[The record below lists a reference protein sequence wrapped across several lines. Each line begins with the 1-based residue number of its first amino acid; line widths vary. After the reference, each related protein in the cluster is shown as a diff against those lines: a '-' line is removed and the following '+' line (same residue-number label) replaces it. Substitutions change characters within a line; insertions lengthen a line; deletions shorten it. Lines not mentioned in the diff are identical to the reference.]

1 MHIRYSKQ
9 TAHLTRHLCLS
20 KSTIMSFRL
29 MNLIT
34 QMALRKLA
42 VTSSLLFLLFL
53 IPSFGEIG
61 NITSQ
66 TRAAQITR
74 KGDKILT
81 EVNTPV
87 EMRDLIQT
95 LKGRANIK
103 FVDDT
108 KVSVTEYSKLLIDE
122 FVYNPEKKTGK
133 LSLKAALGTIRY
145 SSGKI
150 AKNSRQNVKIKSP
163 TACVSVRGTDFT
175 MNVQEDGA
183 SSFLLLPSV
192 DADGNSYIGS
202 IDVSTLG
209 GTVTLDQA
217 YEATTVTTAIAPP
230 TPPQVIQQDG
240 PVKGKKQDA
249 GKDNNEDKKPTDEKD
264 DAKIDEIKI
273 KKKETQ
279 IMNTFLKM
287 NDGRYVFFSKDKD
300 NMISLIVEDGSN
312 VTVNYDN
319 RGSIINAKFNS
330 GNNVLFNIKQQ

>member
-1 MHIRYSKQ
+1 MVPLRVTLILSI
-9 TAHLTRHLCLS
+9 LCLFV
-20 KSTIMSFRL
+20 STS
-29 MNLIT
+29 
-34 QMALRKLA
+34 LA
-42 VTSSLLFLLFL
+42 KVGNVTA
-53 IPSFGEIG
+53 
-61 NITSQ
+61 Q

-81 EVNTPV
+81 EVDTPV

-95 LKGRANIK
+95 LKGRADIK

-163 TACVSVRGTDFT
+163 TASVSVRGTDFT

-183 SSFLLLPSV
+183 SSFILLPST
-192 DADGNSYIGS
+192 DEAGKSYVGS

-209 GTVTLDQA
+209 GTVTLNQA

-240 PVKGKKQDA
+240 PAEPKK
-249 GKDNNEDKKPTDEKD
+249 KDNNDNNENNNNAGDNEEDKKEDFD
-264 DAKIDEIKI
+264 DIKI
-273 KKKETQ
+273 KRKEKQ

-287 NDGRYVFFSKDKD
+287 EDGRYVFFSKDKD

-319 RGSIINAKFNS
+319 KGSIINAKFNS
-330 GNNVLFNIKQQ
+330 GNNVQFNIKQQ

>member
-1 MHIRYSKQ
+1 MMV
-9 TAHLTRHLCLS
+9 HL
-20 KSTIMSFRL
+20 K
-29 MNLIT
+29 
-34 QMALRKLA
+34 
-42 VTSSLLFLLFL
+42 SSLILSVLICLLSSSL
-53 IPSFGEIG
+53 AEVG
-61 NITSQ
+61 NVTAQ

-81 EVNTPV
+81 EVDTPV

-95 LKGRANIK
+95 LKGRADIK

-108 KVSVTEYSKLLIDE
+108 KVSVTEYSKLIIDE

-150 AKNSRQNVKIKSP
+150 AKNSRKNVKIKSP
-163 TACVSVRGTDFT
+163 TASVSVRGTDFT

-183 SSFLLLPSV
+183 SSFILLPST
-192 DADGNSYIGS
+192 DEAGNSYVGS

-209 GTVTLDQA
+209 GTVTLNQA

-230 TPPQVIQQDG
+230 SPPQVIQQDG
-240 PVKGKKQDA
+240 PAEPKKKNN
-249 GKDNNEDKKPTDEKD
+249 KDNNENNNNTGDDKDNKENFD
-264 DAKIDEIKI
+264 DIKI
-273 KKKETQ
+273 KRREAQ
-279 IMNTFLKM
+279 LMNTFLKM
-287 NDGRYVFFSKDKD
+287 EDGRYVFFSKDKD

-330 GNNVLFNIKQQ
+330 GNNVQFNIKQQ

>member
-1 MHIRYSKQ
+1 MNFLTQ
-9 TAHLTRHLCLS
+9 TVLHKALVISLILS
-20 KSTIMSFRL
+20 ILSVSVY
-29 MNLIT
+29 
-34 QMALRKLA
+34 A
-42 VTSSLLFLLFL
+42 
-53 IPSFGEIG
+53 EIG
-61 NITSQ
+61 NVTSQ
-66 TRAAQITR
+66 TKAARITR

-87 EMRDLIQT
+87 EMRDLIET
-95 LKGRANIK
+95 LKGRTNIK

-163 TACVSVRGTDFT
+163 TASVSVRGTDFT
-175 MNVQEDGA
+175 INVQEDGA
-183 SSFLLLPSV
+183 SSFLLLPST
-192 DADGNSYIGS
+192 DEAGKSYVGS

-209 GTVTLDQA
+209 GTVTLNKA
-217 YEATTVTTAIAPP
+217 YEATTVTSAIAPP
-230 TPPQVIQQDG
+230 TPPVVIQQDG
-240 PVKGKKQDA
+240 PPVKDKDDNK
-249 GKDNNEDKKPTDEKD
+249 KDNLENDNNAEDNKDEQKLED
-264 DAKIDEIKI
+264 IEIKR
-273 KKKETQ
+273 KEKQ

-287 NDGRYVFFSKDKD
+287 DDGRYVFFSKDKD
-300 NMISLIVEDGSN
+300 NLISLIVEDGAN

-319 RGSIINAKFNS
+319 SGSIINAKMNS

>member
-1 MHIRYSKQ
+1 MTTLIQQGLHKVTLILSV
-9 TAHLTRHLCLS
+9 LICLLS
-20 KSTIMSFRL
+20 
-29 MNLIT
+29 
-34 QMALRKLA
+34 
-42 VTSSLLFLLFL
+42 SSLA
-53 IPSFGEIG
+53 EVG
-61 NITSQ
+61 NVTAQ

-81 EVNTPV
+81 EVDTPV

-95 LKGRANIK
+95 LKGRADIK

-108 KVSVTEYSKLLIDE
+108 KVSVTEYSKLIIDE

-150 AKNSRQNVKIKSP
+150 AKNSRKNVKIKSP
-163 TACVSVRGTDFT
+163 TASVSVRGTDFT

-183 SSFLLLPSV
+183 SSFILLPST
-192 DADGNSYIGS
+192 DEAGNSYVGS

-209 GTVTLDQA
+209 GTVTLNQA
-217 YEATTVTTAIAPP
+217 YEATTVTNAITPP

-240 PVKGKKQDA
+240 PAEPKKKDN
-249 GKDNNEDKKPTDEKD
+249 KDNNENNNAGDNEEGRKEDFD
-264 DAKIDEIKI
+264 DIKI
-273 KKKETQ
+273 KRREAQ
-279 IMNTFLKM
+279 LMNTFLKM
-287 NDGRYVFFSKDKD
+287 EDGRYVFFSKDKD

-319 RGSIINAKFNS
+319 KGSIINAKFNS
-330 GNNVLFNIKQQ
+330 GNNVQFNIKQQ

>member
-1 MHIRYSKQ
+1 M
-9 TAHLTRHLCLS
+9 
-20 KSTIMSFRL
+20 
-29 MNLIT
+29 
-34 QMALRKLA
+34 

-53 IPSFGEIG
+53 IPGFGEIG
-61 NITSQ
+61 NVTSQ
-66 TRAAQITR
+66 TKAAQITR

-81 EVNTPV
+81 EVDTPV
-87 EMRDLIQT
+87 EMRDLIET

-163 TACVSVRGTDFT
+163 TASVSVRGTDFT

-183 SSFLLLPSV
+183 SSFLLLPST
-192 DADGNSYIGS
+192 DEAGNSYVGS

-217 YEATTVTTAIAPP
+217 YEATTVVSAIAAP

-240 PVKGKKQDA
+240 KGGPKKEKKQ
-249 GKDNNEDKKPTDEKD
+249 KYNNENKNPDQQKEGEEFGD
-264 DAKIDEIKI
+264 IKI
-273 KKKETQ
+273 KRKETQ
-279 IMNTFLKM
+279 IMNKFLKM
-287 NDGRYVFFSKDKD
+287 DDGRYVFFSKDKD

-330 GNNVLFNIKQQ
+330 GNNVQFNIKQQ

>member
-1 MHIRYSKQ
+1 
-9 TAHLTRHLCLS
+9 
-20 KSTIMSFRL
+20 
-29 MNLIT
+29 
-34 QMALRKLA
+34 
-42 VTSSLLFLLFL
+42 
-53 IPSFGEIG
+53 
-61 NITSQ
+61 
-66 TRAAQITR
+66 
-74 KGDKILT
+74 
-81 EVNTPV
+81 
-87 EMRDLIQT
+87 MRDLIQT
-95 LKGRANIK
+95 LKGRTNIK

-150 AKNSRQNVKIKSP
+150 AKNSRENVKIKSP
-163 TACVSVRGTDFT
+163 TASVSVRGTDFT

-183 SSFLLLPSV
+183 SSFLLLPST
-192 DADGNSYIGS
+192 DADGKTYVGS

-230 TPPQVIQQDG
+230 SPPQVIQQDG
-240 PVKGKKQDA
+240 PAKVKKQKGD
-249 GKDNNEDKKPTDEKD
+249 KDTNENNKPADKNKKEEF
-264 DAKIDEIKI
+264 DEIKI
-273 KKKETQ
+273 KRKTTQ

-319 RGSIINAKFNS
+319 KGSIINAKFNS

>member
-1 MHIRYSKQ
+1 
-9 TAHLTRHLCLS
+9 
-20 KSTIMSFRL
+20 
-29 MNLIT
+29 MNLAT
-34 QMALRKLA
+34 QMVLRKPVVKA

-53 IPSFGEIG
+53 TPAFGEIG

-163 TACVSVRGTDFT
+163 TASVSVRGTDFT

-183 SSFLLLPSV
+183 TSFLLLPST
-192 DADGNSYIGS
+192 DADGSSYVGS

-230 TPPQVIQQDG
+230 SPPQVIQEDG
-240 PVKGKKQDA
+240 AVNGKKRDVK
-249 GKDNNEDKKPTDEKD
+249 KDNNEDKKPTDEKEED
-264 DAKIDEIKI
+264 KFDEIKI

>member
-1 MHIRYSKQ
+1 MTTLIQ
-9 TAHLTRHLCLS
+9 PDHLKVTLILSVLVCLLS
-20 KSTIMSFRL
+20 
-29 MNLIT
+29 
-34 QMALRKLA
+34 
-42 VTSSLLFLLFL
+42 SSLA
-53 IPSFGEIG
+53 EVG
-61 NITSQ
+61 NVTAQ

-81 EVNTPV
+81 EVDTPV

-95 LKGRANIK
+95 LKGRADIK

-163 TACVSVRGTDFT
+163 TASVSVRGTDFT

-183 SSFLLLPSV
+183 SSFILLPST
-192 DADGNSYIGS
+192 DEAGKSYVGS

-209 GTVTLDQA
+209 GTVTLNQA

-240 PVKGKKQDA
+240 PGEPKKKDN
-249 GKDNNEDKKPTDEKD
+249 KDNNENNNNAGDNEGDKKEDFD
-264 DAKIDEIKI
+264 DIKI
-273 KKKETQ
+273 KRKEKQ
-279 IMNTFLKM
+279 LMNTFLKM
-287 NDGRYVFFSKDKD
+287 EDGRYVFFSKDKD

-319 RGSIINAKFNS
+319 KGSIINAKFNS
-330 GNNVLFNIKQQ
+330 GNNVQFNIKQQ

>member
-1 MHIRYSKQ
+1 
-9 TAHLTRHLCLS
+9 
-20 KSTIMSFRL
+20 
-29 MNLIT
+29 MNLVT
-34 QMALRKLA
+34 QTGRHRL

-53 IPSFGEIG
+53 APVFGEIG
-61 NITSQ
+61 NVTSQ
-66 TRAAQITR
+66 TKAARITR

-87 EMRDLIQT
+87 EMRDLIET

-163 TACVSVRGTDFT
+163 TASVSVRGTDFT

-183 SSFLLLPSV
+183 SSFLLLPSTD
-192 DADGNSYIGS
+192 DAGNSYVGS

-209 GTVTLDQA
+209 GTVTLNQA
-217 YEATTVTTAIAPP
+217 YEATTVVSAIAAP

-240 PVKGKKQDA
+240 KGGPKKENKQ
-249 GKDNNEDKKPTDEKD
+249 KDNNENKNPDQQKEGDKFED
-264 DAKIDEIKI
+264 IKI
-273 KKKETQ
+273 KRKEKQ
-279 IMNTFLKM
+279 IMNKFLKM
-287 NDGRYVFFSKDKD
+287 DDGRYVFFSKDKD

-330 GNNVLFNIKQQ
+330 GNNVQFNIKQQ

>member
-1 MHIRYSKQ
+1 
-9 TAHLTRHLCLS
+9 
-20 KSTIMSFRL
+20 
-29 MNLIT
+29 MNLAT
-34 QMALRKLA
+34 QMVLRKPVVKA

-53 IPSFGEIG
+53 TPAFGEIG

-163 TACVSVRGTDFT
+163 TASVSVRGTDFT

-183 SSFLLLPSV
+183 TSFLLLPSI
-192 DADGNSYIGS
+192 DADGSSYVGS

-230 TPPQVIQQDG
+230 SPPQIIQEDG
-240 PVKGKKQDA
+240 AVNGKKRDVK
-249 GKDNNEDKKPTDEKD
+249 KDNNEDKKPTDEKEGD
-264 DAKIDEIKI
+264 KFDEIKI

>member
-1 MHIRYSKQ
+1 
-9 TAHLTRHLCLS
+9 
-20 KSTIMSFRL
+20 
-29 MNLIT
+29 MNSAI

-53 IPSFGEIG
+53 IPAFGEIG

-108 KVSVTEYSKLLIDE
+108 NVSVTEYSKLLIDE
-122 FVYNPEKKTGK
+122 FVYNSKKKTGK

-150 AKNSRQNVKIKSP
+150 AKNSRENVKIKSP
-163 TACVSVRGTDFT
+163 TASVSVRGTDFT

-183 SSFLLLPSV
+183 SSFLLLPST
-192 DADGNSYIGS
+192 DADGNSYVGS

-217 YEATTVTTAIAPP
+217 YEATTVTTAIAAP

-240 PVKGKKQDA
+240 PVKVKKKGD
-249 GKDNNEDKKPTDEKD
+249 GKDSNENKKPADEK
-264 DAKIDEIKI
+264 KEVNFDEIKI
-273 KKKETQ
+273 KRKETQ
-279 IMNTFLKM
+279 VMNTFLRM

>member
-1 MHIRYSKQ
+1 MVLHKAVLVVI
-9 TAHLTRHLCLS
+9 LLNILS
-20 KSTIMSFRL
+20 
-29 MNLIT
+29 
-34 QMALRKLA
+34 
-42 VTSSLLFLLFL
+42 VLLYA
-53 IPSFGEIG
+53 EIG
-61 NITSQ
+61 NVTSQ
-66 TRAAQITR
+66 TKAARITR

-87 EMRDLIQT
+87 EMRDLIET
-95 LKGRANIK
+95 LKGRTNIK

-163 TACVSVRGTDFT
+163 TASVSVRGTDFT

-183 SSFLLLPSV
+183 SSFLLLPST
-192 DADGNSYIGS
+192 DEAGKSYVGS

-209 GTVTLDQA
+209 GKVTLNKA
-217 YEATTVTTAIAPP
+217 YEATTVTSAIAAP
-230 TPPQVIQQDG
+230 TPPQVIKQDG
-240 PVKGKKQDA
+240 PV
-249 GKDNNEDKKPTDEKD
+249 DKKDKNEKEDLEKD
-264 DAKIDEIKI
+264 KNPEDEQDEQNFDDIEIKR
-273 KKKETQ
+273 KEKQ

-287 NDGRYVFFSKDKD
+287 DDGRYVFFSKDKD

-319 RGSIINAKFNS
+319 KGSIINAKMNS
-330 GNNVLFNIKQQ
+330 GNNVQFNIKQQ

>member
-1 MHIRYSKQ
+1 MV
-9 TAHLTRHLCLS
+9 
-20 KSTIMSFRL
+20 RL
-29 MNLIT
+29 
-34 QMALRKLA
+34 K
-42 VTSSLLFLLFL
+42 SSLILSVLVCLLSSSL
-53 IPSFGEIG
+53 AEVG
-61 NITSQ
+61 NVTAQ

-81 EVNTPV
+81 EVDTPV

-95 LKGRANIK
+95 LKGRADIK

-108 KVSVTEYSKLLIDE
+108 KVSVTEYSKLIIDE

-150 AKNSRQNVKIKSP
+150 AKNSRKNVKIKSP
-163 TACVSVRGTDFT
+163 TASVSVRGTDFT

-183 SSFLLLPSV
+183 SSFILLPST
-192 DADGNSYIGS
+192 DEAGKSYVGS

-209 GTVTLDQA
+209 GTVTLNQA

-240 PVKGKKQDA
+240 PAEPKK
-249 GKDNNEDKKPTDEKD
+249 KNNNDNNENNNNAGDNEDGKEDFND
-264 DAKIDEIKI
+264 IKI
-273 KKKETQ
+273 KRKEKQ

-287 NDGRYVFFSKDKD
+287 KDGRYVFFSKDKD

-319 RGSIINAKFNS
+319 KGSIINAKFNS
-330 GNNVLFNIKQQ
+330 GNNVQFNIKQQ

>member
-1 MHIRYSKQ
+1 MIS
-9 TAHLTRHLCLS
+9 LILNILS
-20 KSTIMSFRL
+20 VSVY
-29 MNLIT
+29 
-34 QMALRKLA
+34 A
-42 VTSSLLFLLFL
+42 
-53 IPSFGEIG
+53 EIG
-61 NITSQ
+61 NVTSQ
-66 TRAAQITR
+66 TKAARITR

-87 EMRDLIQT
+87 EMRDLIET
-95 LKGRANIK
+95 LKGRTNIK

-163 TACVSVRGTDFT
+163 TASVSVRGTDFT

-183 SSFLLLPSV
+183 SSFLLLPSTD
-192 DADGNSYIGS
+192 DAGNSYVGS
-202 IDVSTLG
+202 IDVATLG
-209 GTVTLDQA
+209 GKVTLNKA
-217 YEATTVTTAIAPP
+217 YEATTVTSAIAAP
-230 TPPQVIQQDG
+230 TPPQVIKQDG
-240 PVKGKKQDA
+240 PAVKEEK
-249 GKDNNEDKKPTDEKD
+249 KDNDNLENDKNPDDDKKEQEFD
-264 DAKIDEIKI
+264 DIKI
-273 KKKETQ
+273 KRKEKQ

-287 NDGRYVFFSKDKD
+287 DDGRYVFFSKDKD

-319 RGSIINAKFNS
+319 KGSIINAKMNS
-330 GNNVLFNIKQQ
+330 GNNVQFNIKQQ

>member
-1 MHIRYSKQ
+1 
-9 TAHLTRHLCLS
+9 
-20 KSTIMSFRL
+20 
-29 MNLIT
+29 MNLVT
-34 QMALRKLA
+34 QTGRHRL

-53 IPSFGEIG
+53 APVFGEIG
-61 NITSQ
+61 NVTSQ
-66 TRAAQITR
+66 TKAARITR

-81 EVNTPV
+81 EINTPV
-87 EMRDLIQT
+87 EMRDLIET

-163 TACVSVRGTDFT
+163 TASVSVRGTDFT

-183 SSFLLLPSV
+183 SSFLLLPSTD
-192 DADGNSYIGS
+192 DAGNSYVGS

-209 GTVTLDQA
+209 GTVTLNQA
-217 YEATTVTTAIAPP
+217 YEATTVVSAIAAP

-240 PVKGKKQDA
+240 KGGPKKENKQ
-249 GKDNNEDKKPTDEKD
+249 KDSNENKNPDKQKEGDKFED
-264 DAKIDEIKI
+264 IKI
-273 KKKETQ
+273 KRKEKQ
-279 IMNTFLKM
+279 IMNKFLKM
-287 NDGRYVFFSKDKD
+287 DDGRYVFFSKDKD

-330 GNNVLFNIKQQ
+330 GNNVQFNIKQQ

>member
-1 MHIRYSKQ
+1 MTTLIQQDLHKVTLILSV
-9 TAHLTRHLCLS
+9 LICLLS
-20 KSTIMSFRL
+20 
-29 MNLIT
+29 
-34 QMALRKLA
+34 
-42 VTSSLLFLLFL
+42 SSLA
-53 IPSFGEIG
+53 EVG
-61 NITSQ
+61 NVTAQ

-81 EVNTPV
+81 EVDTPV

-95 LKGRANIK
+95 LKGRADIK

-108 KVSVTEYSKLLIDE
+108 KVSVTEYSKLIIDE

-150 AKNSRQNVKIKSP
+150 AKNSRKNVKIKSP
-163 TACVSVRGTDFT
+163 TASVSVRGTDFT

-183 SSFLLLPSV
+183 SSFILLPST
-192 DADGNSYIGS
+192 DEAGNSYVGS

-230 TPPQVIQQDG
+230 TPPRVIQQDG
-240 PVKGKKQDA
+240 PAEPKKKNN
-249 GKDNNEDKKPTDEKD
+249 KDNNENNNNAGEDEDNKEDFD
-264 DAKIDEIKI
+264 DIKI
-273 KKKETQ
+273 KRKEAQ
-279 IMNTFLKM
+279 LMNTFLKM
-287 NDGRYVFFSKDKD
+287 EDGRYVFFSKDKD

-319 RGSIINAKFNS
+319 RGSIVSAKFNS
-330 GNNVLFNIKQQ
+330 GNNVQFNIKQQ

>member
-1 MHIRYSKQ
+1 
-9 TAHLTRHLCLS
+9 
-20 KSTIMSFRL
+20 

-34 QMALRKLA
+34 QTGLHKSA

-53 IPSFGEIG
+53 IPAFGEIG

-81 EVNTPV
+81 KVNTPV

-103 FVDDT
+103 FVDVT

-150 AKNSRQNVKIKSP
+150 AKNSRENVKIKSP
-163 TACVSVRGTDFT
+163 TASVSVRGTDFT

-183 SSFLLLPSV
+183 SSFLLLPSI
-192 DADGNSYIGS
+192 DADGNSYVGS

-230 TPPQVIQQDG
+230 SPPQVIQQDG

-249 GKDNNEDKKPTDEKD
+249 GKDNNENKKPADEK
-264 DAKIDEIKI
+264 KEGEFDEIKI
-273 KKKETQ
+273 KKKEQ
-279 IMNTFLKM
+279 QVMNKFLRM

-300 NMISLIVEDGSN
+300 NMISLIVQDGSN

>member
-1 MHIRYSKQ
+1 MVLI
-9 TAHLTRHLCLS
+9 LNILS
-20 KSTIMSFRL
+20 VSVY
-29 MNLIT
+29 
-34 QMALRKLA
+34 A
-42 VTSSLLFLLFL
+42 
-53 IPSFGEIG
+53 EIG
-61 NITSQ
+61 NVTSQ
-66 TRAAQITR
+66 TKAARITR

-87 EMRDLIQT
+87 EMRDLIET
-95 LKGRANIK
+95 LKGRTNIK

-163 TACVSVRGTDFT
+163 TASVSVRGTDFT

-183 SSFLLLPSV
+183 SSFLLLPSTD
-192 DADGNSYIGS
+192 DAGKSYVGS

-209 GTVTLDQA
+209 GTVTLNKA
-217 YEATTVTTAIAPP
+217 YEATTVTSAIAAP
-230 TPPQVIQQDG
+230 TPPQVIKQDG
-240 PVKGKKQDA
+240 PAVKEEKKDKDDLE
-249 GKDNNEDKKPTDEKD
+249 KDNNAEDNNDKQKLED
-264 DAKIDEIKI
+264 IEIKR
-273 KKKETQ
+273 KEKQ

-287 NDGRYVFFSKDKD
+287 DDGRYVFFSKDKD
-300 NMISLIVEDGSN
+300 NLISLIVQDGAN

-319 RGSIINAKFNS
+319 NGSIINAKMNS

>member
-1 MHIRYSKQ
+1 MVPLRVTLILSI
-9 TAHLTRHLCLS
+9 LLCLF
-20 KSTIMSFRL
+20 STS
-29 MNLIT
+29 
-34 QMALRKLA
+34 LA
-42 VTSSLLFLLFL
+42 EVGNVTA
-53 IPSFGEIG
+53 
-61 NITSQ
+61 Q

-81 EVNTPV
+81 EVDTPV

-95 LKGRANIK
+95 LKGRADIK

-163 TACVSVRGTDFT
+163 TASVSVRGTDFT

-183 SSFLLLPSV
+183 SSFILLPST
-192 DADGNSYIGS
+192 DEAGKSYVGS

-209 GTVTLDQA
+209 GTVTLNQA

-240 PVKGKKQDA
+240 PAEPKK
-249 GKDNNEDKKPTDEKD
+249 KDNNDNNENNNNAGDNEGDKKEDFD
-264 DAKIDEIKI
+264 DIKI
-273 KKKETQ
+273 KRKEKQ

-287 NDGRYVFFSKDKD
+287 EDGRYVFFSKDKD

-319 RGSIINAKFNS
+319 KGSIINAKFNS
-330 GNNVLFNIKQQ
+330 GNNVQFNIKQQ

>member
-1 MHIRYSKQ
+1 M
-9 TAHLTRHLCLS
+9 
-20 KSTIMSFRL
+20 MVRL
-29 MNLIT
+29 
-34 QMALRKLA
+34 K
-42 VTSSLLFLLFL
+42 SSLILSILTCLLSSSL
-53 IPSFGEIG
+53 AEVG
-61 NITSQ
+61 NVTAQ

-81 EVNTPV
+81 EVDTPV

-95 LKGRANIK
+95 LKGRADIK

-108 KVSVTEYSKLLIDE
+108 KVSVTEYSKLIIDE

-150 AKNSRQNVKIKSP
+150 AKNSRKNVKIKSP
-163 TACVSVRGTDFT
+163 TASVSVRGTDFT

-183 SSFLLLPSV
+183 SSFILLPST
-192 DADGNSYIGS
+192 DEAGKSYVGS

-209 GTVTLDQA
+209 GTVTLNQA

-240 PVKGKKQDA
+240 PAEPKK
-249 GKDNNEDKKPTDEKD
+249 KNNNDNNENNNNAGDNEDDKEDFD
-264 DAKIDEIKI
+264 DIKI
-273 KKKETQ
+273 KRKEKQ

-287 NDGRYVFFSKDKD
+287 EDGRYVFFSKDKD

-319 RGSIINAKFNS
+319 KGSIINAKFNS
-330 GNNVLFNIKQQ
+330 GNNVQFNIKQQ

>member
-1 MHIRYSKQ
+1 MSSLIQMVPLRVTLILSI
-9 TAHLTRHLCLS
+9 LLCLF
-20 KSTIMSFRL
+20 STS
-29 MNLIT
+29 
-34 QMALRKLA
+34 LA
-42 VTSSLLFLLFL
+42 EVGNVTA
-53 IPSFGEIG
+53 
-61 NITSQ
+61 Q

-81 EVNTPV
+81 EVDTPV

-95 LKGRANIK
+95 LKGRADIK

-163 TACVSVRGTDFT
+163 TASVSVRGTDFT

-183 SSFLLLPSV
+183 SSFILLPST
-192 DADGNSYIGS
+192 DEAGKSYVGS

-209 GTVTLDQA
+209 GTVTLNQA

-240 PVKGKKQDA
+240 PAEPKK
-249 GKDNNEDKKPTDEKD
+249 KNNNDNNENNNNAGDNEDNKEDFD
-264 DAKIDEIKI
+264 DIKI
-273 KKKETQ
+273 KRKEKQ
-279 IMNTFLKM
+279 LMNTFLKM
-287 NDGRYVFFSKDKD
+287 EDGRYVFFSKDKD

-319 RGSIINAKFNS
+319 KGSIINAKFNS
-330 GNNVLFNIKQQ
+330 GNNVQFNIKQQ

>member
-1 MHIRYSKQ
+1 VIS
-9 TAHLTRHLCLS
+9 LILS
-20 KSTIMSFRL
+20 ILSVSVY
-29 MNLIT
+29 
-34 QMALRKLA
+34 A
-42 VTSSLLFLLFL
+42 
-53 IPSFGEIG
+53 EIG
-61 NITSQ
+61 NVTSQ

-87 EMRDLIQT
+87 EMRDLIET
-95 LKGRANIK
+95 LKGRTNIK

-163 TACVSVRGTDFT
+163 TASVSVRGTDFT
-175 MNVQEDGA
+175 VNVQEDGA
-183 SSFLLLPSV
+183 SSFLLLPST
-192 DADGNSYIGS
+192 DEAGKSYVGS

-209 GTVTLDQA
+209 GTVTLNKA
-217 YEATTVTTAIAPP
+217 YEATTVTSAIAPP
-230 TPPQVIQQDG
+230 TPPVVIKQDG
-240 PVKGKKQDA
+240 PAVKDKDDNKKDNLE
-249 GKDNNEDKKPTDEKD
+249 KDNNAEDNKD
-264 DAKIDEIKI
+264 DQKLEDIEIKR
-273 KKKETQ
+273 KEKQ

-287 NDGRYVFFSKDKD
+287 DDGRYVFFSKDKD
-300 NMISLIVEDGSN
+300 NLISLIVEDGAN

-319 RGSIINAKFNS
+319 NGSIINAKMNS

>member
-1 MHIRYSKQ
+1 
-9 TAHLTRHLCLS
+9 
-20 KSTIMSFRL
+20 
-29 MNLIT
+29 MNLT
-34 QMALRKLA
+34 TRPARHRL

-53 IPSFGEIG
+53 IPTFGEIG

-81 EVNTPV
+81 EVDTPV

-95 LKGRANIK
+95 LKGRTNIK

-150 AKNSRQNVKIKSP
+150 AKNSRENVKIKSP
-163 TACVSVRGTDFT
+163 TASVSVRGTDFT

-183 SSFLLLPSV
+183 SSFLLLPST
-192 DADGNSYIGS
+192 DADGKTYVGS

-230 TPPQVIQQDG
+230 SPPQVIQQDG
-240 PVKGKKQDA
+240 PAKVKKQKGD
-249 GKDNNEDKKPTDEKD
+249 KDTNENNNPADKNKKEEF
-264 DAKIDEIKI
+264 DEIKI
-273 KKKETQ
+273 KRKTNQ

-319 RGSIINAKFNS
+319 KGSIINAKFNS

>member
-1 MHIRYSKQ
+1 VVPLKATLILSV
-9 TAHLTRHLCLS
+9 LLCLLS
-20 KSTIMSFRL
+20 
-29 MNLIT
+29 
-34 QMALRKLA
+34 
-42 VTSSLLFLLFL
+42 SSLA
-53 IPSFGEIG
+53 EVG
-61 NITSQ
+61 NVTAQ

-81 EVNTPV
+81 EVDTPV

-95 LKGRANIK
+95 LKGRADIR

-163 TACVSVRGTDFT
+163 TASVSVRGTDFT

-183 SSFLLLPSV
+183 SSFILLPST
-192 DADGNSYIGS
+192 DEAGNSYVGS

-209 GTVTLDQA
+209 GTVTLNQA

-230 TPPQVIQQDG
+230 TPPQVIKQDG
-240 PVKGKKQDA
+240 PAKPKKKNNKDSNE
-249 GKDNNEDKKPTDEKD
+249 DNNNAGDDEENENDFD
-264 DAKIDEIKI
+264 DIKI
-273 KKKETQ
+273 KRKEAQ
-279 IMNTFLKM
+279 LMNTFLKM
-287 NDGRYVFFSKDKD
+287 EDGRYVFFSKDKD

-319 RGSIINAKFNS
+319 KGSIINAKFNS
-330 GNNVLFNIKQQ
+330 GNNVQFNIKQQ

>member
-1 MHIRYSKQ
+1 MMV
-9 TAHLTRHLCLS
+9 HL
-20 KSTIMSFRL
+20 K
-29 MNLIT
+29 
-34 QMALRKLA
+34 
-42 VTSSLLFLLFL
+42 SSLILSVLICLLSSSL
-53 IPSFGEIG
+53 AEVG
-61 NITSQ
+61 NVTAQ

-81 EVNTPV
+81 EVDTPV

-95 LKGRANIK
+95 LKGRADIK

-108 KVSVTEYSKLLIDE
+108 KVSVTEYSKLIIDE

-150 AKNSRQNVKIKSP
+150 AKNSRKNVKIKSP
-163 TACVSVRGTDFT
+163 TASVSVRGTDFT

-183 SSFLLLPSV
+183 SSFILLPST
-192 DADGNSYIGS
+192 DEAGKSYVGS

-209 GTVTLDQA
+209 GTVTLNQA

-240 PVKGKKQDA
+240 PAEPKK
-249 GKDNNEDKKPTDEKD
+249 KNNNDNNENNNNAGDNEDDKENFD
-264 DAKIDEIKI
+264 DIKI
-273 KKKETQ
+273 KRKEKQ
-279 IMNTFLKM
+279 LMNTFLKM
-287 NDGRYVFFSKDKD
+287 EDGRYVFFSKDKD

-319 RGSIINAKFNS
+319 KGSIINAKFNS
-330 GNNVLFNIKQQ
+330 GNNVQFNIKQQ

>member
-1 MHIRYSKQ
+1 MMV
-9 TAHLTRHLCLS
+9 HL
-20 KSTIMSFRL
+20 K
-29 MNLIT
+29 
-34 QMALRKLA
+34 
-42 VTSSLLFLLFL
+42 SSLILSVLTCLLSSSL
-53 IPSFGEIG
+53 AEVG
-61 NITSQ
+61 NVTAQ

-81 EVNTPV
+81 EVDTPV

-95 LKGRANIK
+95 LKGRADIK

-108 KVSVTEYSKLLIDE
+108 KVSVTEYSKLIIDE

-133 LSLKAALGTIRY
+133 ISLKAALGTIRY

-150 AKNSRQNVKIKSP
+150 AKNSRKNVKIKSP
-163 TACVSVRGTDFT
+163 TASVSVRGTDFT

-183 SSFLLLPSV
+183 SSFILLPST
-192 DADGNSYIGS
+192 DEAGNSYVGS

-209 GTVTLDQA
+209 GTVTLNQA

-240 PVKGKKQDA
+240 PAEPKKKNNKDSNESNNNA
-249 GKDNNEDKKPTDEKD
+249 GDDEDNKEDFD
-264 DAKIDEIKI
+264 DIKI
-273 KKKETQ
+273 KRKEAQ
-279 IMNTFLKM
+279 LMNTFLKM
-287 NDGRYVFFSKDKD
+287 EDGRYVFFSKDKD

-319 RGSIINAKFNS
+319 KGSIINAKFNS
-330 GNNVLFNIKQQ
+330 GNNVQFNIKQQ

>member
-1 MHIRYSKQ
+1 MVPLKATLILSI
-9 TAHLTRHLCLS
+9 LLCLF
-20 KSTIMSFRL
+20 STS
-29 MNLIT
+29 
-34 QMALRKLA
+34 LA
-42 VTSSLLFLLFL
+42 EVGNVTA
-53 IPSFGEIG
+53 
-61 NITSQ
+61 Q

-81 EVNTPV
+81 EVDTPV

-95 LKGRANIK
+95 LKGRADIK

-163 TACVSVRGTDFT
+163 TASVSVRGTDFT

-183 SSFLLLPSV
+183 SSFILLPSTD
-192 DADGNSYIGS
+192 DAGKSYVGS

-209 GTVTLDQA
+209 GTVTLNQA

-240 PVKGKKQDA
+240 PGEPKKKDN
-249 GKDNNEDKKPTDEKD
+249 KDNNENNNNAGDNEGDKKEDFD
-264 DAKIDEIKI
+264 DIKI
-273 KKKETQ
+273 KRKEKQ
-279 IMNTFLKM
+279 LMNTFLKM
-287 NDGRYVFFSKDKD
+287 EDGRYVFFSKDKD

-319 RGSIINAKFNS
+319 KGSIINAKFNS
-330 GNNVLFNIKQQ
+330 GNNVQFNIKQQWKSLT

>member
-1 MHIRYSKQ
+1 MV
-9 TAHLTRHLCLS
+9 HL
-20 KSTIMSFRL
+20 K
-29 MNLIT
+29 
-34 QMALRKLA
+34 
-42 VTSSLLFLLFL
+42 SSLILSVLICLLSSSL
-53 IPSFGEIG
+53 AEVG
-61 NITSQ
+61 NVTAQ

-81 EVNTPV
+81 EVDTPV

-95 LKGRANIK
+95 LKGRADIK

-108 KVSVTEYSKLLIDE
+108 KVSVTEYSKLIIDE

-133 LSLKAALGTIRY
+133 ISLKAALGTIRY

-150 AKNSRQNVKIKSP
+150 AKNSRKNVKIKSP
-163 TACVSVRGTDFT
+163 TASVSVRGTDFT

-183 SSFLLLPSV
+183 SSFILLPST
-192 DADGNSYIGS
+192 DEAGNSYVGS

-209 GTVTLDQA
+209 GTVTLNQA

-240 PVKGKKQDA
+240 PAEPKKKNNKDSNESNNNA
-249 GKDNNEDKKPTDEKD
+249 GDDEDNKEDFD
-264 DAKIDEIKI
+264 DIKI
-273 KKKETQ
+273 KRKEAQ
-279 IMNTFLKM
+279 LMNTFLKM
-287 NDGRYVFFSKDKD
+287 EDGRYVFFSKDKD

-319 RGSIINAKFNS
+319 KGSIINAKFNS
-330 GNNVLFNIKQQ
+330 GNNVQFNIKQQ

>member
-1 MHIRYSKQ
+1 
-9 TAHLTRHLCLS
+9 
-20 KSTIMSFRL
+20 
-29 MNLIT
+29 
-34 QMALRKLA
+34 MALRKLA

-53 IPSFGEIG
+53 IPAFGEVG

-81 EVNTPV
+81 KVNTPV

-150 AKNSRQNVKIKSP
+150 AKNSRENVKIKSP
-163 TACVSVRGTDFT
+163 TASVSVRGTDFT

-183 SSFLLLPSV
+183 SSFLLLPST
-192 DADGNSYIGS
+192 DADGKSYVGS

-217 YEATTVTTAIAPP
+217 YEATTVTTAIEPP
-230 TPPQVIQQDG
+230 SPPQVIQQDG
-240 PVKGKKQDA
+240 PVQGKKQDA
-249 GKDNNEDKKPTDEKD
+249 GKDNNENKKPADEKKED
-264 DAKIDEIKI
+264 EFDEIKI
-273 KKKETQ
+273 KKKEKQ
-279 IMNTFLKM
+279 VMNKFLRM

-300 NMISLIVEDGSN
+300 NMISLIVQDGSN

>member
-1 MHIRYSKQ
+1 M
-9 TAHLTRHLCLS
+9 ARH
-20 KSTIMSFRL
+20 
-29 MNLIT
+29 
-34 QMALRKLA
+34 KLG
-42 VTSSLLFLLFL
+42 VTSSVLFLLFL
-53 IPSFGEIG
+53 ASAFGEIG

-122 FVYNPEKKTGK
+122 FFYNPEKKTGK

-163 TACVSVRGTDFT
+163 TASVSVRGTDFT

-240 PVKGKKQDA
+240 PVKGKKRDA
-249 GKDNNEDKKPTDEKD
+249 RKDNNEDKKPADEKD
-264 DAKIDEIKI
+264 DAKFDEIKI

>member
-1 MHIRYSKQ
+1 MVLI
-9 TAHLTRHLCLS
+9 LNILS
-20 KSTIMSFRL
+20 VSVY
-29 MNLIT
+29 
-34 QMALRKLA
+34 A
-42 VTSSLLFLLFL
+42 
-53 IPSFGEIG
+53 EIG
-61 NITSQ
+61 NVTSQ
-66 TRAAQITR
+66 TKAARITR

-87 EMRDLIQT
+87 EMRDLIET
-95 LKGRANIK
+95 LKGRTNIK

-163 TACVSVRGTDFT
+163 TASVSVRGTDFT

-183 SSFLLLPSV
+183 SSFLLIPSTD
-192 DADGNSYIGS
+192 DAGKSYVGS

-209 GTVTLDQA
+209 GTVTLNKA
-217 YEATTVTTAIAPP
+217 YEATTVTSAIAAP
-230 TPPQVIQQDG
+230 TPPQVIKQDG
-240 PVKGKKQDA
+240 PAVKEEKKDKDDLE
-249 GKDNNEDKKPTDEKD
+249 KDNNAEDNNDKQKLED
-264 DAKIDEIKI
+264 IEIKR
-273 KKKETQ
+273 KEKQ

-287 NDGRYVFFSKDKD
+287 DDGRYVFFSKDKD
-300 NMISLIVEDGSN
+300 NLISLIVEDGAN

-319 RGSIINAKFNS
+319 SGSIINAKMNS

>member
-1 MHIRYSKQ
+1 MIS
-9 TAHLTRHLCLS
+9 LILS
-20 KSTIMSFRL
+20 ILSVSVY
-29 MNLIT
+29 
-34 QMALRKLA
+34 A
-42 VTSSLLFLLFL
+42 
-53 IPSFGEIG
+53 EIG
-61 NITSQ
+61 NVTSQ
-66 TRAAQITR
+66 TKAARITR

-87 EMRDLIQT
+87 EMRDLIET
-95 LKGRANIK
+95 LKGRTNIK

-163 TACVSVRGTDFT
+163 TASVSVRGTDFT
-175 MNVQEDGA
+175 VNVQEDGA
-183 SSFLLLPSV
+183 SSFLLLPST
-192 DADGNSYIGS
+192 DEAGKSYVGS

-209 GTVTLDQA
+209 GTVTLNKA
-217 YEATTVTTAIAPP
+217 YEATTVTSAIAPP
-230 TPPQVIQQDG
+230 TPPVVIKQDG
-240 PVKGKKQDA
+240 PAVKDKDDNKKDNLE
-249 GKDNNEDKKPTDEKD
+249 KDNNAEDNKDEQKLED
-264 DAKIDEIKI
+264 IEIKR
-273 KKKETQ
+273 KEKQ

-287 NDGRYVFFSKDKD
+287 DDGRYVFFSKDKD
-300 NMISLIVEDGSN
+300 NLISLIVEDGAN

-319 RGSIINAKFNS
+319 NGSIINAKMNS

>member
-1 MHIRYSKQ
+1 MV
-9 TAHLTRHLCLS
+9 RH
-20 KSTIMSFRL
+20 RL
-29 MNLIT
+29 
-34 QMALRKLA
+34 

-53 IPSFGEIG
+53 IPAFGKIG
-61 NITSQ
+61 NVTSQ
-66 TRAAQITR
+66 TKAAQITR

-81 EVNTPV
+81 EVDTPV
-87 EMRDLIQT
+87 EMRDLIET

-163 TACVSVRGTDFT
+163 TASVSVRGTDFT

-183 SSFLLLPSV
+183 SSFLLLPST
-192 DADGNSYIGS
+192 DEAGNSYVGS

-217 YEATTVTTAIAPP
+217 YEATTVVSAIAAP

-240 PVKGKKQDA
+240 QKGPKKEKKQ
-249 GKDNNEDKKPTDEKD
+249 KDNNENKNPDQKKEGEKFED
-264 DAKIDEIKI
+264 IKI
-273 KKKETQ
+273 KRKESQ
-279 IMNTFLKM
+279 IMNKFLKM
-287 NDGRYVFFSKDKD
+287 EDGRYVFFSKDKD

-319 RGSIINAKFNS
+319 SGSIINAKFNS
-330 GNNVLFNIKQQ
+330 GNNVQFNIKQQ

>member
-1 MHIRYSKQ
+1 MVPLKATLILSV
-9 TAHLTRHLCLS
+9 LLCLLS
-20 KSTIMSFRL
+20 
-29 MNLIT
+29 
-34 QMALRKLA
+34 
-42 VTSSLLFLLFL
+42 SSLA
-53 IPSFGEIG
+53 EVG
-61 NITSQ
+61 NVTAQ

-81 EVNTPV
+81 EVDTPV

-95 LKGRANIK
+95 LKGRADIR

-108 KVSVTEYSKLLIDE
+108 KVSVTEYSKLIIDE

-150 AKNSRQNVKIKSP
+150 AKNSRKNVKIKSP
-163 TACVSVRGTDFT
+163 TASVSVRGTDFT

-183 SSFLLLPSV
+183 SSFILLPST
-192 DADGNSYIGS
+192 DEAGNSYVGS

-209 GTVTLDQA
+209 GTVTLNQA

-230 TPPQVIQQDG
+230 SPPQVIQQDG
-240 PVKGKKQDA
+240 PAEPKKKNN
-249 GKDNNEDKKPTDEKD
+249 KDNNENNNNNTGDDKDNKENFD
-264 DAKIDEIKI
+264 DIKI
-273 KKKETQ
+273 KRREAQ
-279 IMNTFLKM
+279 LMNTFLKM
-287 NDGRYVFFSKDKD
+287 EDGRYVFFSKDKD

-319 RGSIINAKFNS
+319 KGSIINAKFNS
-330 GNNVLFNIKQQ
+330 GNNVQFNIKQQ